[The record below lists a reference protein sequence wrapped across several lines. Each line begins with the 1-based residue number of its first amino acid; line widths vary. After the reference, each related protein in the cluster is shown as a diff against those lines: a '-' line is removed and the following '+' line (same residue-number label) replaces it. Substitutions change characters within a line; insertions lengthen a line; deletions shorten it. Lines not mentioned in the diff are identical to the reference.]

1 MRNAFLILLATLTL
15 VSCDM
20 ASSLIHDGTLVAEVG
35 RHKLYSGELEP
46 YIPDGIS
53 PEDSLVMVEKFVKS
67 WATRWLYLDAAEK
80 ELSRQQLN
88 VEKET
93 EDYRTALIM
102 YRYEQA
108 YMESRLDTAVSDD
121 QIEAYYE
128 AHKESFVLR
137 EPVVKVR
144 YVRMSSDSPYRS
156 RLERLLRLS
165 SDDEAGDVSEED
177 SLAYRSALRRTDYG
191 GRWIAV
197 STLAGDMGMEP
208 GEVLSSAKD
217 GFVEVVNKEEGTVRM
232 AQVTNVVGS
241 GEAAP
246 VEYERARIREMIL
259 SARKQDLL
267 SGLERDLLET
277 ARADRKFVIHQ

>member
-137 EPVVKVR
+137 EPVVKAR